1 MTALTTAGT
10 LNQTYAAALPPGG
23 GTPVFL
29 SPSQATTA
37 ATYLDSNW
45 AQAIGS

>member
-1 MTALTTAGT
+1 MTTAGT
-10 LNQTYAAALPPGG
+10 LNQTFAAALPPVN

-29 SPSQATTA
+29 SPSQATSA
-37 ATYLDSNW
+37 AAYLNSNW